1 MPTCDIHALGTSSL
15 PFATWHRIVSTWLY
29 TYSIRT
35 TVGGGEEDLHGIV
48 RGEPSHGGEEERAA
62 CSARHM
68 WVPQGICSGEESFAV
83 HVTGAAHKLLM
94 TDACDKRE

>member
-1 MPTCDIHALGTSSL
+1 MPTCDIYALGTSSL
-15 PFATWHRIVSTWLY
+15 PFASWHRIVSRG
-29 TYSIRT
+29 YSIRT
-35 TVGGGEEDLHGIV
+35 TVVGGEEDLHGIV

-68 WVPQGICSGEESFAV
+68 WVPRGICSGEESFAV
-83 HVTGAAHKLLM
+83 YVTGAAHKLLM